1 MKTTWE
7 SSQEQYKLLLK
18 EMNRLI
24 NETDGLVQSFKG
36 VNMEFGQSI
45 YENELD
51 KIMAKDGSLKDYERE
66 FQLLYYCFEGYA
78 ARLKIYRDRINLLT
92 IKDPINY
99 PYN

>member
-7 SSQEQYKLLLK
+7 NSQEQYRLLIQ
-18 EMNRLI
+18 EMNHLI
-24 NETDGLVQSFKG
+24 NNTDGLIQSFEG
-36 VNMEFGQSI
+36 INMEFGQSI

-66 FQLLYYCFEGYA
+66 FRLLYYSFKGYA
-78 ARLKIYRDRINLLT
+78 ERLKIYRERIRLLT
-92 IKDPINY
+92 IKDPVNY